1 MATAASLS
9 KALRNVNMHTHD
21 YLPIAAAYC
30 RELNLREIIDSRVD
44 TRMQLSPGLVVQVM
58 TLDVLSQRS
67 PLYRIE
73 EFVEQQH
80 RELLL
85 GEEIDPHLFN
95 DTNIARSLDAIFNAG
110 PSKIITDLG
119 IQAAKGFDLDMH
131 ALSYD
136 TTSTSVWG
144 EYRGSEDEDTP
155 GPAIVHGHSKDQR
168 PDLKQFMTELL
179 CVDRGVPIAGSSLD
193 GNSSD
198 KKSNNAMLTRISS
211 ILARHG
217 LGPGSCIYVA
227 DSAMV
232 TEENLESMGELQF
245 ISRLPATYSA
255 CSQAIDEAVAAN
267 DWIPFGMMAETE
279 TGKNRPPAEY
289 KGHETTVFLYEKP
302 YRGVV
307 VHSSAHDKRRQKKIE
322 NAIDQSLKALKNNL
336 KKVQVRYF
344 CKEDAEVAAGNLAK
358 MTSPLHTVSV
368 TVKEVA
374 VRRRGRPP
382 KEGPV
387 PTELNYDLSWEIM
400 VKEEKLL
407 VLQEQAGCFVML
419 TNVPLDSL
427 DASAVLRTYKG
438 QYGIESDFSFLK
450 DPLVVNDLFLKTP
463 SRIDALGMIL
473 IIALMIWRLME
484 RQMRLYLK
492 EQGTTVPGWD
502 NKPTSRPTS
511 FMMSTVF
518 AGIIAVELADEGA
531 LVNDLTPRQTAFLAA
546 LGLDERV
553 FYDKQVRCALTRR
566 TV

>member
-1 MATAASLS
+1 MTTAASLAR
-9 KALRNVNMHTHD
+9 ALRNVNMHTHS

-30 RELNLREIIDSRVD
+30 RMLNLRETIDGMVD
-44 TRMQLSPGLVVQVM
+44 TRMGLSPGLVVQAMV
-58 TLDVLSQRS
+58 LDVLNGRS

-73 EFVEQQH
+73 QFVAHQH

-85 GEEIDPHLFN
+85 GEAVDPHLFN
-95 DTNIARSLDAIFNAG
+95 DTTVARSLDALFAAG
-110 PSKIITDLG
+110 PSKIVTELG
-119 IQAAKGFDLDMH
+119 IHAAQVFGLDMH

-144 EYRGSEDEDTP
+144 EYRGSEGGHCP
-155 GPAIVHGHSKDQR
+155 GPAITFGHSKDGR

-179 CVDRGVPIAGSSLD
+179 CVDRGVPIAGGSLD

-198 KKSNNAMLTRISS
+198 KKSNNAMLTRISGLLS
-211 ILARHG
+211 RHG
-217 LGPGSCIYVA
+217 LGAGACIYVA

-232 TEENLESMGELQF
+232 TEENLASMGDLQF

-255 CSQAIDEAVAAN
+255 CSQAIDEAL
-267 DWIPFGMMAETE
+267 DRDQWICIGTMAETE
-279 TGKNRPPAEY
+279 TGINRPPAQY
-289 KGHETTVFLYEKP
+289 KGYETTVLLYDTS

-307 VHSSAHDKRRQKKIE
+307 VHSNSHDKRRKRKIS
-322 NAIDQSLKALKNNL
+322 NALDQSLKALEGKL

-344 CKEDAEVAAGNLAK
+344 CREDAEVAATALRELS
-358 MTSPLHTVSV
+358 SPLHALVV
-368 TVKEVA
+368 TVKGIE

-382 KEGPV
+382 KDGPV
-387 PTELNYDLSWEIM
+387 PTELRYDLDWEIRQ
-400 VKEEKLL
+400 KDEKVQRLW
-407 VLQEQAGCFVML
+407 EQAGCFVML
-419 TNVPLDSL
+419 TNVPIGSL
-427 DASAVLRTYKG
+427 DAPSVLRTYKG

-473 IIALMIWRLME
+473 IIALMVWRLME

-502 NKPTSRPTS
+502 NKPTATPTS

-518 AGIIAVELADEGA
+518 AGIVAAELAGEGA
-531 LVNDLTPRQTAFLAA
+531 LVNELTPRQTAFLFA

-566 TV
+566 NV

>member
-1 MATAASLS
+1 MDTASLAQ
-9 KALRNVNMHTHD
+9 ALRKVSMHTHS

-30 RELNLREIIDSRVD
+30 RMLNLREVVDGMVD
-44 TRMQLSPGLVVQVM
+44 TRMELSPGIVVQAMV
-58 TLDVLSQRS
+58 LDVLNGRS

-73 EFVEQQH
+73 QFVEQQH

-95 DTNIARSLDAIFNAG
+95 DTNIARSLDALFAAG
-110 PSKIITDLG
+110 PSKIITELG
-119 IQAAKGFDLDMH
+119 IRAAQVFELDMH

-144 EYRGSEDEDTP
+144 EYRGSDEEGTP
-155 GPAIVHGHSKDQR
+155 GPAITFGHSKDQR

-211 ILARHG
+211 LLARHG
-217 LGPGSCIYVA
+217 LGAGACIYVA

-232 TEENLESMGELQF
+232 TEENLRALGELQF

-255 CSQAIDEAVAAN
+255 CSVAIDEAVATDN
-267 DWIPFGMMAETE
+267 WIPFGTMAETV

-289 KGHETTVFLYEKP
+289 KGYETTVSLYEKP

-307 VHSSAHDKRRQKKIE
+307 VHSSAHDKRRQKKIK
-322 NAIDQSLKALKNNL
+322 NAIKQSLEALKGKL

-344 CKEDAEVAAGNLAK
+344 CREDAKVAAANLRELS
-358 MTSPLHTVSV
+358 SPLHALNV
-368 TVKEVA
+368 TVNEVA

-382 KEGPV
+382 KDGTV
-387 PTELNYDLSWEIM
+387 PMDLRYELSWEITA
-400 VKEEKLL
+400 KEEKLQ

-427 DASAVLRTYKG
+427 DAASVLRTYRG

-484 RQMRLYLK
+484 RQMRLYLA

-502 NKPTSRPTS
+502 NKPTARPTS

-518 AGIIAVELADEGA
+518 AGIMAAELAGVCT
-531 LVNDLTPRQTAFLAA
+531 LVHELTPRQTAFLSA

-553 FYDKQVRCALTRR
+553 FYDKQVICVLTRR

>member
-1 MATAASLS
+1 
-9 KALRNVNMHTHD
+9 V
-21 YLPIAAAYC
+21 C
-30 RELNLREIIDSRVD
+30 
-44 TRMQLSPGLVVQVM
+44 
-58 TLDVLSQRS
+58 
-67 PLYRIE
+67 
-73 EFVEQQH
+73 
-80 RELLL
+80 
-85 GEEIDPHLFN
+85 
-95 DTNIARSLDAIFNAG
+95 
-110 PSKIITDLG
+110 
-119 IQAAKGFDLDMH
+119 
-131 ALSYD
+131 
-136 TTSTSVWG
+136 
-144 EYRGSEDEDTP
+144 GS
-155 GPAIVHGHSKDQR
+155 
-168 PDLKQFMTELL
+168 
-179 CVDRGVPIAGSSLD
+179 GVPIAGSSLD

-211 ILARHG
+211 LLARHG
-217 LGPGSCIYVA
+217 LGAGACIYVA

-232 TEENLESMGELQF
+232 TEENLRALGELQF

-255 CSQAIDEAVAAN
+255 CSVAIDEAVATDN
-267 DWIPFGMMAETE
+267 WIPFGTMAETV

-289 KGHETTVFLYEKP
+289 KGYETTVSLYEKP

-307 VHSSAHDKRRQKKIE
+307 VHSSAHDKRRQKKIK
-322 NAIDQSLKALKNNL
+322 NAIKQSLEALKGKL

-344 CKEDAEVAAGNLAK
+344 CREDAEVAAANLRELS
-358 MTSPLHTVSV
+358 SPLHALNV
-368 TVKEVA
+368 TVNEVA

-382 KEGPV
+382 KDGTV
-387 PTELNYDLSWEIM
+387 PMDLRYELSWEITA
-400 VKEEKLL
+400 KEEKLQ

-427 DASAVLRTYKG
+427 DAASVLRTYRG

-484 RQMRLYLK
+484 RQMRLYLA

-502 NKPTSRPTS
+502 NKPTARPTS

-518 AGIIAVELADEGA
+518 AGIMAAELAGVCT
-531 LVNDLTPRQTAFLAA
+531 LVHELTPRQTAFLSA

-553 FYDKQVRCALTRR
+553 FYDKQVICVLTRR